1 MSCVRLGRMHQQK
14 PAEQKHLRS
23 PSCFFF
29 LMGTNVDPSQIHPD
43 TNPAKTH
50 VWDFHLLFK
59 SLYLSTDS
67 EAPEAWESW
76 RFRKTQHKNAF
87 LLCKLGWKILVA
99 KDNLLDTS
107 ISISG
112 LTRKKTTNH
121 TILLIQEKTSK
132 IVCRN
137 PHFFHFL
144 KLPTKKPQIE
154 ATEYRTKQKF
164 QFSVW
169 SPQLGIVF
177 FSSSP
182 SLKVSKRKA
191 VL

>member
-1 MSCVRLGRMHQQK
+1 MSIRLKFIQTQTLPKLMYETFTSFSNLFTYQQIQK
-14 PAEQKHLRS
+14 LQKH
-23 PSCFFF
+23 
-29 LMGTNVDPSQIHPD
+29 
-43 TNPAKTH
+43 
-50 VWDFHLLFK
+50 
-59 SLYLSTDS
+59 
-67 EAPEAWESW
+67 ES
-76 RFRKTQHKNAF
+76 REGLEKTQHKNPF

-169 SPQLGIVF
+169 SPQSGIVF
-177 FSSSP
+177 FFLQP
-182 SLKVSKRKA
+182 FPKSLKKKGCFVGQIHVSDLPKPA
-191 VL
+191 AFTDS